1 MRGVCL
7 RRETCPDHTVQWH
20 LLPGAPRLPCLALL
34 SLCPQQL
41 PTLLPFIRTVLVVYC
56 LSPSTRTEALQRQR
70 FLQIFF
76 TDKYTTTMPGTQQVL
91 HKMCLSSE
99 TITFLLFFFKMN
111 YFLYAYEN
119 NVCSLLGEND
129 NFEKHQTEEIHR
141 LIPHYDST
149 VKILV
154 TILPEFFHC
163 PHTQAYDVHILYVFQ
178 SQIILILYHV
188 ASIAQNYN
196 LIQAKII
203 LNF

>member
-20 LLPGAPRLPCLALL
+20 LPPGAPRLPCLALL

-111 YFLYAYEN
+111 HFLYDMKIMY
-119 NVCSLLGEND
+119 V
-129 NFEKHQTEEIHR
+129 
-141 LIPHYDST
+141 HYWG
-149 VKILV
+149 KM
-154 TILPEFFHC
+154 TILKSIK
-163 PHTQAYDVHILYVFQ
+163 QRKYIALYPTMTAVLKFW
-178 SQIILILYHV
+178 
-188 ASIAQNYN
+188 
-196 LIQAKII
+196 
-203 LNF
+203 